1 LPQLL
6 LRSAWC
12 YSAVFG
18 LLRGKY
24 KNVAE
29 NVATS
34 CYSMLSNDT
43 AETKKPA
50 VLAGFALSWCSYGN
64 VNWRGCTPNGNTT
77 NTRKPFVYK
86 ALRVLSFLACRK
98 TCRKIQFHGIQSA
111 KEPTRHRSKPPF
123 SVVAENEFGTAHN
136 GGESVRCV
144 FCQLR

>member
-1 LPQLL
+1 LARLVAPHPEPLRLSFAASLLPQLL

-50 VLAGFALSWCSYGN
+50 VLAGFALS
-64 VNWRGCTPNGNTT
+64 
-77 NTRKPFVYK
+77 
-86 ALRVLSFLACRK
+86 
-98 TCRKIQFHGIQSA
+98 
-111 KEPTRHRSKPPF
+111 
-123 SVVAENEFGTAHN
+123 
-136 GGESVRCV
+136 
-144 FCQLR
+144 